1 MVESAAMASVALPAP
16 NYVPQLPAKVSVT
29 AFSAAPS
36 LKRWSTRS
44 MRHRLISPGR
54 YRVPERGL
62 ELVPDADGANYRRGF
77 FLGDGTGLAKAA
89 NSPRS

>member
-1 MVESAAMASVALPAP
+1 M
-16 NYVPQLPAKVSVT
+16 
-29 AFSAAPS
+29 FSAAPS

-44 MRHRLISPGR
+44 MRHRLISGR

-62 ELVPDADGANYRRGF
+62 ELVPDADGAT
-77 FLGDGTGLAKAA
+77 TGAASSSAMARVLAKAA